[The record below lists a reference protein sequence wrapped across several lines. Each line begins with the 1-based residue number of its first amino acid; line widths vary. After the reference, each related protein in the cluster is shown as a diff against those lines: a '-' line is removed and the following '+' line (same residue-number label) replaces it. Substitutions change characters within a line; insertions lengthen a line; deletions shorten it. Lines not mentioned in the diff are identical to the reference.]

1 MDASR
6 TEARQQLQAAAAAHR
21 ARSKTKWT
29 SWPVGGGWIWWEG
42 GLRPTD
48 RGTREPG
55 GTIPPAPAARAT
67 LEQRVV
73 TLSSARMSQHP
84 ALLDQANRKQ
94 LYAELNPAPRDPFA
108 TKLSELVGGDGVAA
122 PVAGGRRGQG
132 GYGASSGGSQLGGSQ
147 LGGSQLNGS
156 QRGGSQLSGSQ
167 RGTSH
172 LGGSQRGGSQL
183 GGSQLG
189 PLPGRSGSQI
199 SVARSQ
205 HSQRSAASQRSQR
218 EHPAAAARKDDD
230 LRSALSGVTSLSWR
244 TPSTIRSSEPS
255 EIARNKIAELQ
266 LRLELERVLRLQRE
280 TELEAQK
287 AQNLALQAKNQHA

>member
-1 MDASR
+1 MDVLA
-6 TEARQQLQAAAAAHR
+6 
-21 ARSKTKWT
+21 
-29 SWPVGGGWIWWEG
+29 GGWIWILVGAG
-42 GLRPTD
+42 GILRLL
-48 RGTREPG
+48 R
-55 GTIPPAPAARAT
+55 RAT
-67 LEQRVV
+67 GGDRLR
-73 TLSSARMSQHP
+73 AGMSQHP

-132 GYGASSGGSQLGGSQ
+132 GYGASSGGSQ